1 MLNLMQ
7 FFSVAQHLFDFIQDF
22 IELKMFLIFIVSSQY
37 EAGLGLIMYEN
48 SYLYLH
54 EIFLK
59 CESFFFN
66 LLEMNI

>member
-48 SYLYLH
+48 SYPYLH

-59 CESFFFN
+59 CESFFFQFA
-66 LLEMNI
+66 